1 MTDSSNNPGQGI
13 LSLAIRD
20 KNSLYSAYMPFA
32 KNGGIFIPT
41 TKQYHLGDEVFLLL
55 TLLDSK
61 DRIPVTGRVVW
72 VTPPGAQANRI
83 SGIGVQFSEHDKGV
97 TRSRIET
104 LLAGAVMSDRPTHTM

>member
-1 MTDSSNNPGQGI
+1 MTEPSNNSGQGI

-20 KNSLYSAYMPFA
+20 KNSLHSAFMPFV

-41 TKQYHLGDEVFLLL
+41 TKQYRIGDEVFLLL

-61 DRIPVTGRVVW
+61 DRIPVTGRVAW

-83 SGIGVQFSEHDKGV
+83 SGIGVQFSEHDKGA

-104 LLAGAVMSDRPTHTM
+104 LLAGSLMSDRPTHTM